1 MPEKKT
7 ALLYYFAYGSNMAV
21 ERLQARVPSA
31 KRVVTARLTGH
42 ALRFHKKGMDGSG
55 KCDVV
60 STGNPADCVH
70 GIVFE
75 IATAEKPALD
85 RAEGPR
91 YVQQHVQ
98 LVLTD
103 GSPVDAFLYVV
114 ADKGRFTDAAIKPF
128 CWYKYHV
135 LYGAR
140 SNGLPGDYIARI
152 EAELEQPD
160 RDEQRRIHEMRVY
173 VKNAASGP

>member
-1 MPEKKT
+1 MVEREK

-21 ERLQARVPSA
+21 ERLRARVPSA
-31 KRVVTARLTGH
+31 RRIVTARLMGY

-85 RAEGPR
+85 RVEGPR
-91 YVQQHVQ
+91 YIQQNVQ
-98 LVLTD
+98 LALAD
-103 GSPVDAFLYVV
+103 GNWVDAFLYVV
-114 ADKGRFTDAAIKPF
+114 ADKRRFTDAAMKPF

-160 RDEQRRIHEMRVY
+160 GDDQRRAHEMRIY
-173 VKNAASGP
+173 AKGAACGP